1 MGCFRPSGVF
11 SMEELEQNK
20 IFLSALITD
29 SIVTISPIE
38 PYRALNVIMSIP
50 EEIPF
55 KFSRDELSEIYEN
68 LILDYPVLENF
79 YYKKFR
85 GLEYSLTKDE
95 RNALKG
101 LLQWIIQELHV
112 WDEAED
118 NNAKCLALIFI
129 ISNILI
135 ENLWDLKPFSVINNS
150 KINTFLEVRFNKFQT
165 NIVIP
170 QQQQVPIW
178 EKEAVQQ
185 YMEAIKKKD
194 WQHLANNWH
203 IWRNSPKL
211 DQANTFQYQIF
222 LFLLN
227 YSPEKL
233 ISSTELY
240 EDFISFMLICR
251 EHSFSLLQ
259 RFQLALNT
267 KNELFRFA
275 LLFSLELNNNKYHDL
290 TNAEADYFARIFQK
304 IGINTDQLRHWL
316 MIFNC
321 YPVRFPIFAEGFGV
335 YLAKYAS
342 EMEIDLYLESIKVE
356 AINLKNGYFDTREIL
371 GKTFQK
377 FAAVAECD
385 VRKLFWNKC
394 YCKWLAWDFGR
405 AESHYHLSEVHLS
418 NIDFGLVGYFIEC
431 KDDSCREEIVQGILK
446 GIDSIFTGSWYV
458 SQSNI
463 STEFYNLLSK
473 LQPVC
478 YADEAGKDGLI
489 SWLMK
494 PERFYY
500 SPTFQIDERYKIAF
514 ALRDIK

>member
-1 MGCFRPSGVF
+1 
-11 SMEELEQNK
+11 MEELEQNK
-20 IFLSALITD
+20 IFLSTLITD

-85 GLEYSLTKDE
+85 GLEYSLTEDE
-95 RNALKG
+95 RNALKA

-118 NNAKCLALIFI
+118 NNAKRLALIFI
-129 ISNILI
+129 ISKILI
-135 ENLWDLKPFSVINNS
+135 ENLWGLKPFSIIKNS
-150 KINTFLEVRFNKFQT
+150 KINTFLEGRFNKFQT

-178 EKEAVQQ
+178 EKESVQQ
-185 YMEAIKKKD
+185 YMEAIKEKD
-194 WQHLANNWH
+194 WQHLANNWY

-233 ISSTELY
+233 TNTTELY
-240 EDFISFMLICR
+240 EDFISLMLICR

-259 RFQLALNT
+259 RFQVALDT
-267 KNELFRFA
+267 TNELFRFA

-290 TNAEADYFARIFQK
+290 TDAEADCFARIFQK

-342 EMEIDLYLESIKVE
+342 EADTDLYLESIKFE
-356 AINLKNGYFDTREIL
+356 AINSQHGYQNTRQIL

-377 FAAVAECD
+377 FAAVAESD

-394 YCKWLAWDFGR
+394 YCKYLAWNFGY
-405 AESHYHLSEVHLS
+405 AEDHYYLNAVHLS
-418 NIDFGLVGYFIEC
+418 NIDYALVGYFFEC
-431 KDDSCREEIVQGILK
+431 KEQNDREEVIRTILK
-446 GIDSIFTGSWYV
+446 DIDSIFTKDWHI
-458 SQSNI
+458 SQS
-463 STEFYNLLSK
+463 SMTTDLYNLLSK

-478 YADEAGKDGLI
+478 YAGEVNKDVLI

-494 PERFYY
+494 PEKIYY
-500 SPTFQIDERYKIAF
+500 SSIFDIDERYRIAF
-514 ALRDIK
+514 SLRDIK

>member
-1 MGCFRPSGVF
+1 
-11 SMEELEQNK
+11 MEELEQNK
-20 IFLSALITD
+20 IFLSTLITD

-85 GLEYSLTKDE
+85 GLEYSLTEDE
-95 RNALKG
+95 RNALKA

-118 NNAKCLALIFI
+118 NNAKRLALIFI

-135 ENLWDLKPFSVINNS
+135 ENLWGLKPFSIIKNS
-150 KINTFLEVRFNKFQT
+150 KINTFLERRFNKFQT

-178 EKEAVQQ
+178 EKESVQQ
-185 YMEAIKKKD
+185 YMEAIKEKD
-194 WQHLANNWH
+194 WQHLANNWY

-233 ISSTELY
+233 TNTTELY
-240 EDFISFMLICR
+240 EDFISLMLICR

-259 RFQLALNT
+259 RFQVALDT
-267 KNELFRFA
+267 TNELFRFA

-290 TNAEADYFARIFQK
+290 TDAEADCFARIFQK

-342 EMEIDLYLESIKVE
+342 EADTDLYLESIKFE
-356 AINLKNGYFDTREIL
+356 AINSQHGYQNTRQIL

-377 FAAVAECD
+377 FAAVAESD

-394 YCKWLAWDFGR
+394 YCKYLAWNFGY
-405 AESHYHLSEVHLS
+405 AEDHYYLNAVHLS
-418 NIDFGLVGYFIEC
+418 NIDYALVGYFFEC
-431 KDDSCREEIVQGILK
+431 KEQNDREEVIRTILK
-446 GIDSIFTGSWYV
+446 DIDSIFTKDWHI
-458 SQSNI
+458 SQS
-463 STEFYNLLSK
+463 SMTTDLYNLLSK

-478 YADEAGKDGLI
+478 YAGEVNKDVLI

-494 PERFYY
+494 PEKIYY
-500 SPTFQIDERYKIAF
+500 SSIFDIDERYRIAF
-514 ALRDIK
+514 SLRDIK